1 MMTLRFEWTMNTGII
16 EVDLFSEDVNNEDH
30 PEAVEF
36 KELLEEV
43 AREYGCTLLSFEI
56 EHGTVSFSFDN
67 DILTAEI
74 LDILQVVELPE

>member
-1 MMTLRFEWTMNTGII
+1 MILLFEWTINMGII

>member
-1 MMTLRFEWTMNTGII
+1 MNTGII
-16 EVDLFSEDVNNEDH
+16 EVDLFSEEVNSKDH

-36 KELLEEV
+36 KGLLEEV
-43 AREYGCTLLSFEI
+43 AKEYRCKLLSFEV

-74 LDILQVVELPE
+74 LDRLQVVELPE